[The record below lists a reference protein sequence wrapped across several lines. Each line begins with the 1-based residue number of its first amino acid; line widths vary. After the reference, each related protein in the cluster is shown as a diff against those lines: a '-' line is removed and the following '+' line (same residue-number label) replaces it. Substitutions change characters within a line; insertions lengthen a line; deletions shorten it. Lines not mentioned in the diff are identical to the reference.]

1 MLPSAAMI
9 KPEFTYGLKSLPENA
24 DTEAVPRRIYFFGG
38 KFLRRSFPAVG

>member
-24 DTEAVPRRIYFFGG
+24 DTEAVPFRIYLLRG
-38 KFLRRSFPAVG
+38 KFFRRSFPAVR